1 MAREKKIAPDE
12 RVEVRFTTQER
23 DFILDHTLVDGE
35 VIRLLRLAEIRNGQ
49 ILARLTLDDLD
60 EIIGYI
66 AAEANHT
73 SNKRLEKELGALFG
87 RLQDE
92 LQSYD
97 DGQWP
102 NAF

>member
-12 RVEVRFTTQER
+12 RVKVFFSAHER
-23 DFILDHTLVDGE
+23 DLILEYTLADE
-35 VIRLLRLAEIRNGQ
+35 DATRLLRVAEIRDGK

-60 EIIGYI
+60 EIIGYV

-73 SNKRLEKELGALFG
+73 SNKKLEDELHALFC

-102 NAF
+102 SSF

>member
-1 MAREKKIAPDE
+1 MAREKKISADE
-12 RVEVRFTTQER
+12 RVEVCFSTKER
-23 DFILDHTLVDGE
+23 DFILEHTLVDGE
-35 VIRLLRLAEIRNGQ
+35 VTRLLRLAEIRNGK

-60 EIIGYI
+60 EIIGHV
-66 AAEANHT
+66 AAEANHAT
-73 SNKRLEKELGALFG
+73 NKQLEKELRALFA

-97 DGQWP
+97 DGQWT